1 MARRA
6 FTIVELLT
14 AIGLLAVVILAASK
28 ILGTTTQVSGLG
40 EANSNVTQEAEAVE
54 KQLRQDL
61 ARLDLDGYL
70 VVRCVGVRN
79 DVNRV
84 RYGNQAPLLNPVLPA
99 DAVLRCDQVVF
110 FMKGAEDTQQF
121 IGGNADSAQAG
132 KVAPRASSAR
142 AMYGH
147 GVQFP
152 ELTPVSEISP
162 NRLDPIGFDDGPL
175 VPWAWDAPGS
185 GRLETAGSQ
194 SGGGPTVNGAQ
205 PEARQWVLARQS
217 ILLADDGGS
226 ALLHQG
232 FPAIPTLVES
242 AAGGTTPDGSIATG
256 NLVPANGLDASRTDV
271 CSQSLAGVRRTLER
285 LGTGERRVWLGNDG
299 IRNRIVNATFGAQP
313 WTLGLGAY
321 PRAEKRAP
329 STHRLDLMLTSPT
342 VLRNCSD
349 FMVDWTWADR
359 TGQVLNPDGSVA
371 VLAQPLA
378 AGNGPSPILWGVR
391 QLGYEQANPSA
402 VVIRP
407 TTWNGTVPLL
417 PYLPDWFTNGVPNA
431 WFGFGDYG
439 IGEGPGSKRIPNEPR
454 QVVSVQWPRTW
465 FWRNGETPFEMV
477 MCQVGAPVHYVP
489 IDGAIPTRIEG
500 PALNVGG
507 TSGSN
512 GPWARP
518 YGGGVPV
525 YVYTAVFGF
534 NNQYPTETVTVTDN
548 TGLTTT
554 RTVLRDDYTPW
565 PSALRFTM
573 RIHDAGGK
581 LAEGRLYQ
589 FVVDLPR
596 RVVRTPSA
604 QPNAQG
610 VLR

>member
-1 MARRA
+1 MMRRA
-6 FTIVELLT
+6 FTIVELLV
-14 AIGLLAVVILAASK
+14 AIGLLAVVIIAASK

-84 RYGNQAPLLNPVLPA
+84 RYGNSAPLLNPVLDPNA
-99 DAVLRCDQVVF
+99 MLRCDQAVF
-110 FMKGAEDTQQF
+110 FMKGAEDTQQYV
-121 IGGNADSAQAG
+121 GGSDLNG
-132 KVAPRASSAR
+132 RFPPRAGSTR
-142 AMYGH
+142 IIYGH
-147 GVQFP
+147 GVQVP
-152 ELTPVSEISP
+152 DLAPVSETAD

-185 GRLETAGSQ
+185 GRLETSGSQ
-194 SGGGPTVNGAQ
+194 SGGGPTVNGSQ
-205 PEARQWVLARQS
+205 PEARQWVLARQA
-217 ILLADDGGS
+217 ILLADDGG
-226 ALLHQG
+226 AATAHQN
-232 FPAIPTLVES
+232 FPAIAALVES
-242 AAGGTTPDGSIATG
+242 AAGGVTPDGSIATG
-256 NLVPANGLDASRTDV
+256 NLVPSADLAASRNDV
-271 CSQSLAGVRRTLER
+271 CSQQISDVRRIVER
-285 LGTGERRVWLGNDG
+285 FGTGERRTWVGADG
-299 IRNRIVNATFGAQP
+299 IRNRIVNAAFGAQP

-329 STHRLDLMLTSPT
+329 STHRFDAMLTSPT

-359 TGQVLNPDGSVA
+359 TGQLLNPDGSVA
-371 VLAQPLA
+371 VLAKPLA
-378 AGNGPSPILWGVR
+378 ATNGPSPILWGVR

-407 TTWNGTVPLL
+407 TTWNGTVPVL
-417 PYLPDWFTNGVPNA
+417 PYLPDWFINGVPSA
-431 WFGFGDYG
+431 WFGFADYG
-439 IGEGPGSKRIPNEPR
+439 IGEAPGSKRIPNVPR
-454 QVVSVQWPRTW
+454 EVVSVQWPRTW
-465 FWRNGETPFEMV
+465 FWRNAQTPYEMV
-477 MCQVGAPVHYVP
+477 MFQQSAPVHYEP

-500 PALNVGG
+500 PQINAGG
-507 TSGSN
+507 AASSN
-512 GPWARP
+512 GPWTRP

-534 NNQYPTETVTVTDN
+534 NNEHPTETVTVTDS
-548 TGLTTT
+548 TGFTSTH
-554 RTVLRDDYTPW
+554 TVLRDDYTPW

-573 RIHDAGGK
+573 RLHDAGGK
-581 LAEGRLYQ
+581 LVEGRPYQ

-596 RVVRTPSA
+596 RGVRAPAA
-604 QPNAQG
+604 QANGQG

>member
-1 MARRA
+1 MMRRA
-6 FTIVELLT
+6 FTIVELLV
-14 AIGLLAVVILAASK
+14 AIGLLAVVIIAASK

-84 RYGNQAPLLNPVLPA
+84 RYGNAAPLLNPVLAA
-99 DAVLRCDQVVF
+99 DAVLRCDQVAF
-110 FMKGAEDTQQF
+110 FMRGAEDTQQYV
-121 IGGNADSAQAG
+121 GGADLNG
-132 KVAPRASSAR
+132 RFPPRAGSAR
-142 AMYGH
+142 VVYGH
-147 GVQFP
+147 GVQVP
-152 ELTPVSEISP
+152 DLTPLSETVD

-185 GRLETAGSQ
+185 GRLETSGSQ
-194 SGGGPTVNGAQ
+194 SGNGPTVNGAQ
-205 PEARQWVLARQS
+205 PEARQWVLSRQS
-217 ILLADDGGS
+217 ILLADDGG
-226 ALLHQG
+226 AATAHQN
-232 FPAIPTLVES
+232 FPAIAVLVDN
-242 AAGGTTPDGSIATG
+242 AAGGLTPDGSVATG
-256 NLVPANGLDASRTDV
+256 NIVPSADLAASRNDV
-271 CSQSLAGVRRTLER
+271 CSQQLADVRRIVER
-285 LGTGERRVWLGNDG
+285 LGTGERRAWSGADG
-299 IRNRIVNATFGAQP
+299 TRSRIVNATFGAQP

-329 STHRLDLMLTSPT
+329 STHRLDAMLTSPT
-342 VLRNCSD
+342 ILRNCSE

-371 VLAQPLA
+371 VLARPLA
-378 AGNGPSPILWGVR
+378 AANGPSPILWGVR

-407 TTWNGTVPLL
+407 TTWNGAVPVL
-417 PYLPDWFTNGVPNA
+417 PYLPDWFTNGVPSA

-439 IGEGPGSKRIPNEPR
+439 IGEAPGSKRIPNVPR
-454 QVVSVQWPRTW
+454 EVVSVQWPRTW
-465 FWRNGETPFEMV
+465 FWRNAQTPYEMV
-477 MCQVGAPVHYVP
+477 MFQQSAPVHYEP
-489 IDGAIPTRIEG
+489 IDGSVPSRIEG
-500 PALNVGG
+500 PPVNAGG
-507 TSGSN
+507 AASSN
-512 GPWARP
+512 GPWTRP

-534 NNQYPTETVTVTDN
+534 NNEHPTETVTVTDN
-548 TGLTTT
+548 TGFTST

-573 RIHDAGGK
+573 RIHDSGGK
-581 LAEGRLYQ
+581 LVEGRLYQ
-589 FVVDLPR
+589 FVVDLPQR
-596 RVVRTPSA
+596 GVRAPA
-604 QPNAQG
+604 AIANGQG
-610 VLR
+610 VLP

>member
-1 MARRA
+1 MPRRA

-79 DVNRV
+79 DVNRI
-84 RYGNQAPLLNPVLPA
+84 RYGNSAPLLSPVLAA
-99 DAVLRCDQVVF
+99 DAMLRCDQVVF
-110 FMKGAEDTQQF
+110 FMKGAEDTQQYV
-121 IGGNADSAQAG
+121 GGSDLG
-132 KVAPRASSAR
+132 GRFPPRAGSTR
-142 AMYGH
+142 IVYGH
-147 GVQFP
+147 GVQVP
-152 ELTPVSEISP
+152 DLTPVSETAD

-185 GRLETAGSQ
+185 GRLETSGSQ
-194 SGGGPTVNGAQ
+194 SGSGPTVNGAQ

-217 ILLADDGGS
+217 ILLADDGG
-226 ALLHQG
+226 AATAHQN
-232 FPAIPTLVES
+232 FPAIAALVDN
-242 AAGGTTPDGSIATG
+242 AAGGATPDGSIATG
-256 NLVPANGLDASRTDV
+256 NLVPGADLAASRNDV
-271 CSQSLAGVRRTLER
+271 CSQQVSDVRRIVER
-285 LGTGERRVWLGNDG
+285 LGTGERRPWLGNDG

-321 PRAEKRAP
+321 PRAEKRSP
-329 STHRLDLMLTSPT
+329 STHRSDAMLTSPT
-342 VLRNCSD
+342 LLRNCSD
-349 FMVDWTWADR
+349 FMVDWTWTDR

-371 VLAQPLA
+371 VLSTPLA
-378 AGNGPSPILWGVR
+378 GNSGPSPILWGVR

-407 TTWNGTVPLL
+407 ATWNGTAPAL
-417 PYLPDWFTNGVPNA
+417 PYLPDWFINGVPYA
-431 WFGFGDYG
+431 WFGFPDYG
-439 IGEGPGSKRIPNEPR
+439 IGEAPGSKRIPNVPR
-454 QVVSVQWPRTW
+454 EVVSVQWPRTW
-465 FWRNGETPFEMV
+465 FWQNAQTPYEMV
-477 MCQVGAPVHYVP
+477 MVQQSAPVYYQP
-489 IDGAIPTRIEG
+489 IDGDLPSRIEG
-500 PALNVGG
+500 PPVNAGG
-507 TSGSN
+507 AASSN
-512 GPWARP
+512 GPWTRP

-525 YVYTAVFGF
+525 YAYTAVFGF
-534 NNQYPTETVTVTDN
+534 NNDQPTETVTVTDT
-548 TGLTTT
+548 TGFTSTH
-554 RTVLRDDYTPW
+554 TVLRDDYTPW

-581 LAEGRLYQ
+581 LVEGRPYQ
-589 FVVDLPR
+589 FVIDLPR
-596 RVVRTPSA
+596 RGVRPPA
-604 QPNAQG
+604 APANGQG